1 MKAQQFRQYFAY
13 AAGLYFAVSLL
24 LVRTFVGIYIFGY
37 RIGELI
43 VGASLLAIT
52 LFVLFNRFGLI
63 NFQLDKKLQLIFE
76 LLLFSFVF
84 ILFYNNGNVT
94 SVYTYKSSSYI
105 WTLSAFFVGI
115 LVYKN
120 FNIDKLLLYLLNPI
134 LIIAY
139 LWQVFGTPDSL
150 SRYFLTVSDKFE
162 PHKGSDLAILFVIC
176 FILNEKYLSKRENYY
191 IYFFLFSS
199 FYLPFIYFKSRAALI
214 AVVLYLLMVVISNF
228 KSISNQFTILKF
240 ITITIF
246 SILLFLQSV
255 FWVKESGIIKIYEAR
270 ENVVSLVKT
279 RTQTYVEDAPS
290 LFWISEKRLYSADG
304 NLNWRLDIW
313 QDVILDLSNKD
324 KILFGYGY
332 NEIIP
337 IMEWHGGYRLGL
349 DGLNEHVHN
358 NWFNIFARGGLLH
371 LVLFIFLYIFLVSS
385 YRKKFGDYW
394 IFLLLVPILFVS
406 FFDSSMEN
414 AHFPFIY
421 YFFLGRLFVIG
432 K

>member
-1 MKAQQFRQYFAY
+1 VKSQQFRQYFAY
-13 AAGLYFAVSLL
+13 AVGLYFAVSLL

-52 LFVLFNRFGLI
+52 LFVIFNRFGLI
-63 NFQLDKKLQLIFE
+63 NFQLDNKLKLIFE

-94 SVYTYKSSSYI
+94 SAYTYKSSSYI

-120 FNIDKLLLYLLNPI
+120 FNIEKLLLYLLNPI
-134 LIIAY
+134 LIMAY

-150 SRYFLTVSDKFE
+150 SSYFLTVSDKFE

-228 KSISNQFTILKF
+228 KSISNQLTILKF
-240 ITITIF
+240 ITVTIF

-337 IMEWHGGYRLGL
+337 IMEWYGGYRLGL

-394 IFLLLVPILFVS
+394 IFLLIVPILFVS

>member
-1 MKAQQFRQYFAY
+1 MKSQQFRQYFAY
-13 AAGLYFAVSLL
+13 AVGLYFAVSLL

-52 LFVLFNRFGLI
+52 LFVIFNRFGLI
-63 NFQLDKKLQLIFE
+63 NFQLDNKLKLIFE

-94 SVYTYKSSSYI
+94 SAYTYKSSSYI

-134 LIIAY
+134 LIMAY

-150 SRYFLTVSDKFE
+150 SSYFLTVSDKFE

-228 KSISNQFTILKF
+228 KSISNQLTILKF
-240 ITITIF
+240 ITVTIF

-279 RTQTYVEDAPS
+279 RTQTYVEDAHLYFGFPKRDFIAQMEILIGDLIYGRM
-290 LFWISEKRLYSADG
+290 LFWI
-304 NLNWRLDIW
+304 
-313 QDVILDLSNKD
+313 
-324 KILFGYGY
+324 
-332 NEIIP
+332 
-337 IMEWHGGYRLGL
+337 
-349 DGLNEHVHN
+349 
-358 NWFNIFARGGLLH
+358 
-371 LVLFIFLYIFLVSS
+371 
-385 YRKKFGDYW
+385 
-394 IFLLLVPILFVS
+394 
-406 FFDSSMEN
+406 
-414 AHFPFIY
+414 
-421 YFFLGRLFVIG
+421 
-432 K
+432 

>member
-1 MKAQQFRQYFAY
+1 VKAQQFRQYFAY
-13 AAGLYFAVSLL
+13 AVGLYFAVSLL

-52 LFVLFNRFGLI
+52 LFVIFNRFGLI
-63 NFQLDKKLQLIFE
+63 NFQLDKKLELIFE

-134 LIIAY
+134 LIMAY

-150 SRYFLTVSDKFE
+150 SSYFLTVSDKFE

-214 AVVLYLLMVVISNF
+214 AVVLYLLMVIISNF

-240 ITITIF
+240 ITVTIF

-337 IMEWHGGYRLGL
+337 IMEWYGGYRLGL

>member
-1 MKAQQFRQYFAY
+1 MKSQQFRQYFAY
-13 AAGLYFAVSLL
+13 AVGLYFAVSLL

-52 LFVLFNRFGLI
+52 LFVIFNRFGLI
-63 NFQLDKKLQLIFE
+63 NFQLDNKLKLIFE

-94 SVYTYKSSSYI
+94 SAYTYKSSSYI

-134 LIIAY
+134 LIMAY

-150 SRYFLTVSDKFE
+150 SSYFLTVSDKFE

-228 KSISNQFTILKF
+228 KSISNQLTILKF
-240 ITITIF
+240 ITVTIF

-337 IMEWHGGYRLGL
+337 IMEWYGGYRLGL

-394 IFLLLVPILFVS
+394 IFLLIVPILFVS

>member
-1 MKAQQFRQYFAY
+1 MKSQQFRQYFAY
-13 AAGLYFAVSLL
+13 AVGLYFAVSLL

-52 LFVLFNRFGLI
+52 LFVIFNRFGLI
-63 NFQLDKKLQLIFE
+63 NFQLDNKLKLIFE

-94 SVYTYKSSSYI
+94 SAYTYKSSSYI

-134 LIIAY
+134 LIMAY

-150 SRYFLTVSDKFE
+150 SSYFLTVSDKFE

-228 KSISNQFTILKF
+228 KSISNQLTILKF
-240 ITITIF
+240 ITVTIF

-337 IMEWHGGYRLGL
+337 IMEWYGGYRLGL

-385 YRKKFGDYW
+385 YRKKFGAYW
-394 IFLLLVPILFVS
+394 IFLLIVPILFVS

>member
-1 MKAQQFRQYFAY
+1 MKSQQFRQYFAY
-13 AAGLYFAVSLL
+13 AVGLYFAVSLL

-52 LFVLFNRFGLI
+52 LFVIFNRFGLI
-63 NFQLDKKLQLIFE
+63 NFQLDNKLKLIFE

-94 SVYTYKSSSYI
+94 SAYTYKSSSYI

-134 LIIAY
+134 LIMAY

-150 SRYFLTVSDKFE
+150 SSYFLTVSDKFE

-214 AVVLYLLMVVISNF
+214 AVVFYLLMVVISNF
-228 KSISNQFTILKF
+228 KSISNQLTILKF
-240 ITITIF
+240 ITVTIF

-337 IMEWHGGYRLGL
+337 IMEWYGGYRLGL

-394 IFLLLVPILFVS
+394 IFLLIVPILFVS

>member
-1 MKAQQFRQYFAY
+1 VKSQQFRQYFAY
-13 AAGLYFAVSLL
+13 AVGLYFAVSLL

-52 LFVLFNRFGLI
+52 LFVIFNRFGLI
-63 NFQLDKKLQLIFE
+63 NFQLDNKLKLIFE

-94 SVYTYKSSSYI
+94 SAYTYKSSSYI

-134 LIIAY
+134 LIMAY

-150 SRYFLTVSDKFE
+150 SSYFLTVSDKFE

-228 KSISNQFTILKF
+228 KSISNQLTILKF
-240 ITITIF
+240 ITVTIF

-337 IMEWHGGYRLGL
+337 IMEWYGGYRLGL

-394 IFLLLVPILFVS
+394 IFLLIVPILFVS

>member
-1 MKAQQFRQYFAY
+1 VKAQQFRQYFAY

-52 LFVLFNRFGLI
+52 IFVLFNRFGLI

-76 LLLFSFVF
+76 LLLFSFVV

-240 ITITIF
+240 ITVTIF

-313 QDVILDLSNKD
+313 QDVILDLSNKE

-337 IMEWHGGYRLGL
+337 IMEWYGGYRLGL

>member
-1 MKAQQFRQYFAY
+1 MKAQQLRQYFAY
-13 AAGLYFAVSLL
+13 AVGLYFAVSLL

-43 VGASLLAIT
+43 VGASLLALT
-52 LFVLFNRFGLI
+52 LFVIFNRFGLI
-63 NFQLDKKLQLIFE
+63 NFQLDNKLKLIFE

-134 LIIAY
+134 LIMAY

-150 SRYFLTVSDKFE
+150 SNYFLTVSDKFE

-240 ITITIF
+240 ITVTIF

-337 IMEWHGGYRLGL
+337 IMEWYGGYRLGL

>member
-13 AAGLYFAVSLL
+13 AVGLYFAVSLL

-52 LFVLFNRFGLI
+52 LFVIFNRFGLI
-63 NFQLDKKLQLIFE
+63 NFQLDKKLELIFE

-134 LIIAY
+134 LIMAY

-150 SRYFLTVSDKFE
+150 SSYFLTVSDKFE

-214 AVVLYLLMVVISNF
+214 AVVLYLLMVIISNF

-240 ITITIF
+240 ITVTIF

-337 IMEWHGGYRLGL
+337 IMEWYGGYRLGL

>member
-1 MKAQQFRQYFAY
+1 VKAQQLRQYFAY
-13 AAGLYFAVSLL
+13 AVGLYFAVSLL

-43 VGASLLAIT
+43 VGASLLALT
-52 LFVLFNRFGLI
+52 LFVIFNRFGLI
-63 NFQLDKKLQLIFE
+63 NFQLDNKLKLIFE

-134 LIIAY
+134 LIMAY

-150 SRYFLTVSDKFE
+150 SNYFLTVSDKFE

-240 ITITIF
+240 ITVTIF

-337 IMEWHGGYRLGL
+337 IMEWYGGYRLGL

>member
-1 MKAQQFRQYFAY
+1 
-13 AAGLYFAVSLL
+13 
-24 LVRTFVGIYIFGY
+24 
-37 RIGELI
+37 
-43 VGASLLAIT
+43 
-52 LFVLFNRFGLI
+52 
-63 NFQLDKKLQLIFE
+63 
-76 LLLFSFVF
+76 
-84 ILFYNNGNVT
+84 
-94 SVYTYKSSSYI
+94 
-105 WTLSAFFVGI
+105 
-115 LVYKN
+115 
-120 FNIDKLLLYLLNPI
+120 
-134 LIIAY
+134 
-139 LWQVFGTPDSL
+139 
-150 SRYFLTVSDKFE
+150 
-162 PHKGSDLAILFVIC
+162 
-176 FILNEKYLSKRENYY
+176 
-191 IYFFLFSS
+191 
-199 FYLPFIYFKSRAALI
+199 
-214 AVVLYLLMVVISNF
+214 MVVISNF
-228 KSISNQFTILKF
+228 KSISNQLTILKF
-240 ITITIF
+240 ITVTIF

-337 IMEWHGGYRLGL
+337 IMEWYGGYRLGL

-394 IFLLLVPILFVS
+394 IFLLIVPILFVS